1 MFLFYRWTLLP
12 KTEVAAVILPMEVRW
27 FLVRFNCIHLFRMH
41 VMLIVRVA
49 AHTNVCDE
57 SKNVLTCL
65 GEMKMQFNAEIME
78 REKMKAFFRMPD
90 EALYHKIIICTYEN
104 VPAVAVVF
112 YKKSTKEPFTFRI
125 APADYFSAEEL
136 IEIFK
141 IYEFR
146 GGEMRDDWYDVFSKW
161 LDQL

>member
-1 MFLFYRWTLLP
+1 MRG
-12 KTEVAAVILPMEVRW
+12 
-27 FLVRFNCIHLFRMH
+27 
-41 VMLIVRVA
+41 
-49 AHTNVCDE
+49 E
-57 SKNVLTCL
+57 SKNMLTCL
-65 GEMKMQFNAEIME
+65 GEMKMQFNAEIVE

-112 YKKSTKEPFTFRI
+112 YKKSTKEPFAFRI

-141 IYEFR
+141 IFEFR
-146 GGEMRDDWYDVFSKW
+146 GGEIRDDWYDIFSKW
-161 LDQL
+161 LKQLPFDICFSDNIPAQTDALEAFCDLRNSCKQLPEITLDEINAEISAARAERTKK